1 MALES
6 LPKIAPALFSA
17 EQDLIQI
24 YNKKTDTTG
33 VINASL
39 LGGSTPPSGVSG
51 AIQFSNGSAFAS
63 DAANFFWDDT
73 NNRLGIGTNT
83 PTGIVQIKTTQANT
97 NGSIVFINNNASTI
111 ASITDTGSAL
121 TPLQF
126 RGSNFGFVDGSGV
139 LMGGG
144 YGDTPSARLHIK
156 GSGSTSAT
164 TSLLVQ
170 NSAGSQGLKIADDLG
185 FQIGLLGASGVGYS
199 IRTDNGGGGVNG
211 GINTNFNNGATWIDD
226 TNTRAMHIAYNS
238 GVLFPNTTRYPI
250 TIGSATKAVASAQ
263 LEMVS
268 TTQGFLPPRMTTTQI
283 NAIVSPAEGLVAFN
297 TTISHLCCYQGGAWV
312 KFSHSPM

>member
-63 DAANFFWDDT
+63 DAANLFWDDT
-73 NNRLGIGTNT
+73 NNRLGVGTNT

-121 TPLQF
+121 TTLQF

-139 LMGGG
+139 LIGGG
-144 YGDTPSARLHIK
+144 YGDTPTARLHIK

>member
-1 MALES
+1 MNILLE
-6 LPKIAPALFSA
+6 KM
-17 EQDLIQI
+17 
-24 YNKKTDTTG
+24 N
-33 VINASL
+33 V
-39 LGGSTPPSGVSG
+39 
-51 AIQFSNGSAFAS
+51 
-63 DAANFFWDDT
+63 
-73 NNRLGIGTNT
+73 
-83 PTGIVQIKTTQANT
+83 
-97 NGSIVFINNNASTI
+97 
-111 ASITDTGSAL
+111 
-121 TPLQF
+121 
-126 RGSNFGFVDGSGV
+126 
-139 LMGGG
+139 
-144 YGDTPSARLHIK
+144 
-156 GSGSTSAT
+156 
-164 TSLLVQ
+164 
-170 NSAGSQGLKIADDLG
+170 KIADDLG